1 MSFEEHPSFLYDTS
15 MYRPI
20 RLALQPSRL
29 YRYTLH
35 PLGFSV
41 PSDISNRI
49 IQNLVDT
56 LRSDKRLPPFVF
68 TKDIVFDQKDAFVT
82 KKVSFYN
89 TCRDYEDF
97 SCYEKCIEG
106 QLHAFSFAVGL
117 EIHFAEKKHLDT
129 EKERRLYF
137 ALREIAR
144 ENRYLC
150 SF

>member
-1 MSFEEHPSFLYDTS
+1 MQHF
-15 MYRPI
+15 
-20 RLALQPSRL
+20 Q
-29 YRYTLH
+29 
-35 PLGFSV
+35 
-41 PSDISNRI
+41 
-49 IQNLVDT
+49 DT
-56 LRSDKRLPPFVF
+56 LRSDSRLPPFVF
-68 TKDIVFDQKDAFVT
+68 TKDTVFDQKNAFT
-82 KKVSFYN
+82 TQKISFYN
-89 TCRDYEDF
+89 TYRDYDDF

-129 EKERRLYF
+129 EKERKLYF

>member
-1 MSFEEHPSFLYDTS
+1 MNIVEHPSFLYDTG
-15 MYRPI
+15 MYKPI

-35 PLGFSV
+35 PFGFSV
-41 PSDISNRI
+41 PCDISNRI
-49 IQNLVDT
+49 MQHFLDT
-56 LRSDKRLPPFVF
+56 LRSDSRLPPFVF
-68 TKDIVFDQKDAFVT
+68 TKDTVFDKKNVFTTQKIY
-82 KKVSFYN
+82 FYN
-89 TCRDYEDF
+89 TCREYDDF

-117 EIHFAEKKHLDT
+117 EIHFAEKKHVDT
-129 EKERRLYF
+129 EKEQNLYF

-144 ENRYLC
+144 ENRYFC